1 MAGLFGWDVLA
12 RAEVTRRIAHGDRY
26 LVTRLFLADGRV
38 MQQTNPGM
46 PDLED
51 RWHEV
56 GRFRELDSA
65 LRKLRREGWSVT
77 ER

>member
-12 RAEVTRRIAHGDRY
+12 RAELTRRIAHGERY

-38 MQQTNPGM
+38 MQQINPGVA
-46 PDLED
+46 DLENQW
-51 RWHEV
+51 RSI
-56 GRFRELDSA
+56 GRFRELRSA
-65 LRKLRREGWSVT
+65 IAKLRREGWSVS

>member
-1 MAGLFGWDVLA
+1 MIGLLGWTVLA

-38 MQQTNPGM
+38 MQQVNPGVA
-46 PDLED
+46 DLDNDWQEI
-51 RWHEV
+51 
-56 GRFRELDSA
+56 GRFDDLGLALAA
-65 LRKLRREGWSVT
+65 LRQEGWSIS